1 MAEMVETVSA
11 QKGII
16 CFLLTDDG
24 GEMMKW
30 ITLFKV

>member
-1 MAEMVETVSA
+1 MVSA

-16 CFLLTDDG
+16 FFLLTDDG
-24 GEMMKW
+24 GETMKW